1 MCVIGGAA
9 TQLEVTNSAIADT
22 DPSLPMSERIAR
34 SERLQRVIAFLQF
47 LCLPEQY
54 ARIVNEY
61 PNYLPNIVDVAPLPV
76 LAPFEEILSR
86 RYTTTKWVYSFD
98 LRFSEIQRRM
108 LELYL
113 TGGAELDDFLTWQ
126 EKNIDVASAS
136 MMRRKQ
142 PDVERMERRWR
153 ELAPVRARMT
163 GLPAAVTMAA
173 NQ

>member
-1 MCVIGGAA
+1 
-9 TQLEVTNSAIADT
+9 
-22 DPSLPMSERIAR
+22 
-34 SERLQRVIAFLQF
+34 
-47 LCLPEQY
+47 
-54 ARIVNEY
+54 
-61 PNYLPNIVDVAPLPV
+61 
-76 LAPFEEILSR
+76 
-86 RYTTTKWVYSFD
+86 
-98 LRFSEIQRRM
+98 M